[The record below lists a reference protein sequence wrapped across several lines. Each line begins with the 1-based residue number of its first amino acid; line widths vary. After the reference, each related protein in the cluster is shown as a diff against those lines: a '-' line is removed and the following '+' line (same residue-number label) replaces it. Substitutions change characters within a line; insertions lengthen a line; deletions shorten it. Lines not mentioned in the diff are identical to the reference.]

1 MMRQRGVALITVLVV
16 VAIISGIASSVIL
29 EQQFA
34 IRRTENLLHGN
45 QGILYLLALETWAKE
60 VLVVDTRKSAASDH
74 LDEEWSKAIP
84 PMAVEGG
91 SVSGKIHDLQGLF
104 NLNSLVEKTGEVSVA
119 AMQQFKCLLTE
130 YAGSSISPDHV
141 ADATKDWI
149 DPDQNVEADGAEDL
163 DYLSRD
169 PGYRSA
175 GQHFVSPSELL
186 LIDGMSYEAWEN
198 IRPFVT
204 AYPVLKEESSYIN
217 VNTAPLEVLKC
228 LNSDDDSQSIA
239 GDIVQYRDESAAFES
254 GAELLD
260 FIKQSGATDATVKTW
275 RIDVKSGYFL
285 LASAVTFGNHELRMH
300 HLLARELE
308 KDRVKVLMR
317 SFGDEW

>member
-1 MMRQRGVALITVLVV
+1 MMRQTGVALITVLVV

-34 IRRTENLLHGN
+34 IRRTENLLHGD
-45 QGILYLLALETWAKE
+45 QGILYLFALETWGKE
-60 VLVVDTRKSAASDH
+60 VLITDVKEGAASDH
-74 LDEEWSKAIP
+74 LGENWSKVIP
-84 PMAVEGG
+84 GVIIEGG
-91 SVSGKIHDLQGLF
+91 SVSGKIVDLQGLF
-104 NLNSLVEKTGEVSVA
+104 NLNSLVDEAGKVSDA

-130 YAGSSISPDHV
+130 YAGSTISPDHI
-141 ADATKDWI
+141 ADATKDWM

-186 LIDGMSYEAWEN
+186 LIDGMSYEAWQN

-204 AYPVLKEESSYIN
+204 AYAAPKEEDSYIN
-217 VNTAPLEVLKC
+217 VNTAPLELLKC
-228 LNSDDDSQSIA
+228 LNSAENSQSIA
-239 GDIVQYRDESAAFES
+239 SDIVQYRDDTAPFES
-254 GAELLD
+254 GDELLA
-260 FIKQSGATDATVKTW
+260 FIKQNGATDATLKKW
-275 RIDVKSGYFL
+275 RIDVKSSYFL
-285 LASAVTFGNHELRMH
+285 LTSAVNIGNLSLGMH
-300 HLLARELE
+300 HLLLRD
-308 KDRVKVLMR
+308 KKGGGVKVIMR